1 MRSLLASVVLVVMN
15 CTPWQTA
22 SGQPTTSTVTD
33 TLCFS
38 IQEVRELIDG
48 VALGN
53 AGFERL
59 DAELKIHAHT
69 WGRLLQQ
76 KKNVVDLKAAI
87 KEKDGIIEER
97 TNQRDGWKKLY
108 DRDKKIEFWEDF
120 LQYAAMLGLGIWG
133 ATR

>member
-1 MRSLLASVVLVVMN
+1 M
-15 CTPWQTA
+15 
-22 SGQPTTSTVTD
+22 
-33 TLCFS
+33 
-38 IQEVRELIDG
+38 
-48 VALGN
+48 ALGN